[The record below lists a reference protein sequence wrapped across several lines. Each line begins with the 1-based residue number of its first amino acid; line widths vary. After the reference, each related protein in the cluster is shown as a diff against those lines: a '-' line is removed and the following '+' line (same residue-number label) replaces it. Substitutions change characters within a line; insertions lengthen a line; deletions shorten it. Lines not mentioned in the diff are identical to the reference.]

1 MLPHWSAEKVVNPE
15 IVRKEMV
22 NVISRAFD
30 RDPVFNWIVKQ
41 DHRREERIRLVHEK
55 RPQLTTSLVR
65 PQMMKGELGLGALS
79 LRTYAAGPFIKCFRT
94 YVPLVPR
101 WFRSMPNSIG
111 AVPIFHYFPSCSTVM
126 IP

>member
-15 IVRKEMV
+15 IVREEMV

-55 RPQLTTSLVR
+55 RPQLTTSLGPSPDDER
-65 PQMMKGELGLGALS
+65 GAG
-79 LRTYAAGPFIKCFRT
+79 TG
-94 YVPLVPR
+94 
-101 WFRSMPNSIG
+101 
-111 AVPIFHYFPSCSTVM
+111 CS
-126 IP
+126 